1 MKLAKKLISLTLSI
15 VMVAVLGVAVLAAG
29 TGSITIDNPQPG
41 KTYTAYKIFDVT
53 YSGMAHSYTISK
65 SDPNL
70 SIVQE
75 YAGSTGS
82 GLTLTS
88 AGTVFNVSFSDST
101 DAFSAPKFAAFL
113 KAKTLSGGI
122 TFSSAADGK
131 MKVDG
136 ITEGYYF
143 INSLTGTLCE
153 LATAKDITIHDKDVA
168 PVISKTHDDADS
180 TVYVGQKVN
189 FTITGVIPAT
199 VGYNEYTYLIT
210 DEMTPGL
217 DLDGD
222 ITVKVDGVVIN
233 DSTVSINKASN
244 KKSFTVT
251 ITVSAYSAK
260 VGKDIVVTY
269 SAVVNKNAIERD
281 KETNTVTLK
290 YSNDPNNA
298 ESYGYASDT
307 ANLYSFNVKVD
318 KHAADNTAKKLV
330 GAEFYFKNSSGQ
342 YYKRD
347 ETTKNVTWVLN
358 KAEATMLSSD
368 TNGVLTFTGID
379 MGTYYLEETKAPDGY
394 NLLSGVVT
402 VVINKNAANNGY
414 VATVDLHSATVAAD
428 NLTVTASIANSTGT
442 MLPET
447 GGTGTIIFI
456 VVGAVAVIG
465 AGLFLVTNKR
475 MSKEGI

>member
-29 TGSITIDNPQPG
+29 TGSITIENPQPG

-53 YSGMAHSYTISK
+53 YSEEAYSYTISK
-65 SDPNL
+65 TDPNL

-88 AGTVFNVSFSDST
+88 AGTVYNVSFSDGT
-101 DAFSAPKFAAFL
+101 NTFSAPKFAAFL
-113 KAKTLSGGI
+113 KTKTLSGGI
-122 TFSSAADGK
+122 DFSSVGGK

-136 ITEGYYF
+136 IPEGYYF

-199 VGYNEYTYLIT
+199 VGYNEYTYQIT
-210 DEMTPGL
+210 DEMTAGL

-260 VGKDIVVTY
+260 VGKDILVTY
-269 SAVVNKNAIERD
+269 SAIVNKNAIERD

-347 ETTKNVTWVLN
+347 ETTNNVTWVLN

-394 NLLSGVVT
+394 NLLSGDVT

-414 VATVDLHSATVAAD
+414 VATVGLHSATVAAD
-428 NLTVTASIANSTGT
+428 DLTVIASIANSTGA

>member
-1 MKLAKKLISLTLSI
+1 MKLAKKLISLTLAI
-15 VMVAVLGVAVLAAG
+15 MMVAVLGVAVLAAG
-29 TGSITIDNPQPG
+29 TGSITIENPQPG

-53 YSGMAHSYTISK
+53 YSEEAYSYTISK

-75 YAGSTGS
+75 YAGSTGN

-88 AGTVFNVSFSDST
+88 AGTVYNVSFSDRT

-122 TFSSAADGK
+122 TFSPDVDGK

-136 ITEGYYF
+136 IPEGYYF

-168 PVISKTHDDADS
+168 PIIRKTHDDADS

-199 VGYNEYTYLIT
+199 VGYNQYTYQIT
-210 DEMTPGL
+210 DKMTSGL
-217 DLDGD
+217 VLNRD
-222 ITVKVDGVVIN
+222 IKVKIDGV
-233 DSTVSINKASN
+233 DVSESASVEIQYDADNKG
-244 KKSFTVT
+244 FFVE
-251 ITVSAYSAK
+251 IVVSQYA

-269 SAVVNKNAIERD
+269 SAIVNENAIERD

-298 ESYGYASDT
+298 ASYGYASDT

-394 NLLSGVVT
+394 NLLSGDVT

-428 NLTVTASIANSTGT
+428 DLTVIASIANSTGT
-442 MLPET
+442 TLPET

>member
-53 YSGMAHSYTISK
+53 YSGEAYSYTISK

-88 AGTVFNVSFSDST
+88 AGTVFNVSFSKGT

-122 TFSSAADGK
+122 TFSSVGGK

-136 ITEGYYF
+136 IPEGYYF

-199 VGYNEYTYLIT
+199 VGYNEYTYQIT
-210 DEMTPGL
+210 DKMTSGL
-217 DLDGD
+217 VLNRD
-222 ITVKVDGVVIN
+222 IKVKIDGV
-233 DSTVSINKASN
+233 DVSESASVEIQYDAD
-244 KKSFTVT
+244 KKGFFVE
-251 ITVSAYSAK
+251 IVVRQYD

-269 SAVVNKNAIERD
+269 SAIVNENAIERD

-298 ESYGYASDT
+298 ASYGYASDT

-394 NLLSGVVT
+394 NLLSGDVT
-402 VVINKNAANNGY
+402 VVIYKNAANNGY

-428 NLTVTASIANSTGT
+428 DLTVTASIANSTGT
-442 MLPET
+442 TLPET

>member
-1 MKLAKKLISLTLSI
+1 MKLAKKLISLTLAI
-15 VMVAVLGVAVLAAG
+15 MIVAVLGAAVLAAG
-29 TGSITIDNPQPG
+29 TGSITIENPQPG

-53 YSGMAHSYTISK
+53 YSGDAHSYTISK

-88 AGTVFNVSFSDST
+88 AGTVYNVSFSDRT
-101 DAFSAPKFAAFL
+101 DTFSAPKFAAFL
-113 KAKTLSGGI
+113 KTKTLSGGI
-122 TFSSAADGK
+122 TFSSVGGK

-168 PVISKTHDDADS
+168 PQISKTHDDADS

-189 FTITGVIPAT
+189 FTITGAIPAT
-199 VGYNEYTYLIT
+199 VGYNEYTYQIT
-210 DEMTPGL
+210 DKMTSGL
-217 DLDGD
+217 VLNRD
-222 ITVKVDGVVIN
+222 IKVKIDGV
-233 DSTVSINKASN
+233 DVSESASVEIRYDADNKG
-244 KKSFTVT
+244 FFVE
-251 ITVSAYSAK
+251 IVVSQYD

-269 SAVVNKNAIERD
+269 SAIVNKNAIERD

-298 ESYGYASDT
+298 ESYGYDSDT

-394 NLLSGVVT
+394 NLLSDVVT
-402 VVINKNAANNGY
+402 VVINKNTANNSY
-414 VATVDLHSATVAAD
+414 DATVGSHTATVVD
-428 NLTVTASIANSTGT
+428 DDLTVTASIANSTGT

>member
-1 MKLAKKLISLTLSI
+1 MKLAKKLISLTLAI
-15 VMVAVLGVAVLAAG
+15 MMVAVLGVAVLAAG
-29 TGSITIDNPQPG
+29 TGSITIENPQPG

-53 YSGMAHSYTISK
+53 YSGDAHSYTISK

-88 AGTVFNVSFSDST
+88 AGTVFNVSFSDGT
-101 DAFSAPKFAAFL
+101 DTFSAPKFAAFL

-122 TFSSAADGK
+122 TFSSVGGK

-168 PVISKTHDDADS
+168 PIIRKTHDDADS

-244 KKSFTVT
+244 KKVLPLRLRSVHIQPRSEKILSLLTAPLST
-251 ITVSAYSAK
+251 K
-260 VGKDIVVTY
+260 MQL
-269 SAVVNKNAIERD
+269 NA
-281 KETNTVTLK
+281 T
-290 YSNDPNNA
+290 
-298 ESYGYASDT
+298 
-307 ANLYSFNVKVD
+307 
-318 KHAADNTAKKLV
+318 KKPIQL
-330 GAEFYFKNSSGQ
+330 
-342 YYKRD
+342 R
-347 ETTKNVTWVLN
+347 
-358 KAEATMLSSD
+358 
-368 TNGVLTFTGID
+368 
-379 MGTYYLEETKAPDGY
+379 
-394 NLLSGVVT
+394 
-402 VVINKNAANNGY
+402 
-414 VATVDLHSATVAAD
+414 
-428 NLTVTASIANSTGT
+428 
-442 MLPET
+442 
-447 GGTGTIIFI
+447 
-456 VVGAVAVIG
+456 
-465 AGLFLVTNKR
+465 
-475 MSKEGI
+475 